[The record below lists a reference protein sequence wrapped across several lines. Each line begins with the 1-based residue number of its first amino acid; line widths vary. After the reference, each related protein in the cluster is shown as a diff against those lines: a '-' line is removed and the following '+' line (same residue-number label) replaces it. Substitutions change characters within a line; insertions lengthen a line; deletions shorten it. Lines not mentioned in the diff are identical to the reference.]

1 MIRLKQLLFEMTDA
15 EFKSI
20 TNKIQLGNFRYIG
33 AGDNGRVYQINGED
47 KVFKITTSKDE
58 IEVARQIANKIADY
72 STFIPVYYVGDL
84 KGLDTDYKDAF
95 IMANAENLIPST
107 KRKIDRVV
115 NKFKEYAY
123 DQGGEVSLFDFI
135 DNADITQFDPAILN
149 FIEALQADVE
159 KLNIPEFDLDL
170 DFKSDNIM
178 IWNGKMVMVDW

>member
-1 MIRLKQLLFEMTDA
+1 
-15 EFKSI
+15 
-20 TNKIQLGNFRYIG
+20 
-33 AGDNGRVYQINGED
+33 
-47 KVFKITTSKDE
+47 
-58 IEVARQIANKIADY
+58 
-72 STFIPVYYVGDL
+72 
-84 KGLDTDYKDAF
+84 
-95 IMANAENLIPST
+95 MANAENLIPST

-115 NKFKEYAY
+115 DKFKEYAY

-178 IWNGKMVMVDW
+178 MWNGKMVMVDW